1 MEREVSIEEKIRR
14 AEAIYNRRNGITID
28 NEIKKRKRPFRRL
41 MKQIFWC
48 FIIYMIFYTI
58 NNSNYIFSE
67 EFLNNTREIF
77 MKNTTINEIYN
88 NIKNSFTGKQST
100 ESEENVENNTEN
112 TEENN
117 INNIEN
123 TAEENLTQNNENI
136 GGAEENIA
144 EENKECEVQIDE
156 DVAYIKNNISFIN
169 PISGRIS
176 STFGWRTP
184 TKASVPKYHTGLDIA
199 AVTGT
204 KIKSA
209 TDGTVVLASSEG
221 DYGKH
226 LEIEIGELLIIYAH
240 CNNIYLSNGDTVKQG
255 QEIAEVGSTGNST
268 GPHLHFE
275 IRRNGK
281 HIDPQLIIDI

>member
-1 MEREVSIEEKIRR
+1 MEREASIEERIRR

-41 MKQIFWC
+41 IKQIFLC
-48 FIIYMIFYTI
+48 FIIYIIFYTI

-67 EFLNNTREIF
+67 EFLNKTREIF

-100 ESEENVENNTEN
+100 ESKENVENNTEN
-112 TEENN
+112 IEENN
-117 INNIEN
+117 INTIEN
-123 TAEENLTQNNENI
+123 AAKENLTQNNENI
-136 GGAEENIA
+136 GGAEENIV
-144 EENKECEVQIDE
+144 EENKESEVEIDE
-156 DVAYIKNNISFIN
+156 DIAYIKNNISFIN

-184 TKASVPKYHTGLDIA
+184 TTASVPKYHTGLDIA

-240 CNNIYLSNGDTVKQG
+240 CNNIYLKNGDTVKQG

>member
-1 MEREVSIEEKIRR
+1 MEREASIEERIRR

-41 MKQIFWC
+41 IKQIFWC
-48 FIIYMIFYTI
+48 FIIYIIFYTI

-67 EFLNNTREIF
+67 EFLNKTREIF

-88 NIKNSFTGKQST
+88 NIKNSFTDKQST
-100 ESEENVENNTEN
+100 ESKENVENNTEN
-112 TEENN
+112 IEENN
-117 INNIEN
+117 INTIEN
-123 TAEENLTQNNENI
+123 TAKENLTQNNENI
-136 GGAEENIA
+136 GGAEENIV
-144 EENKECEVQIDE
+144 EENKESEVEIDE
-156 DVAYIKNNISFIN
+156 DIAYIKNNISFIN

-184 TKASVPKYHTGLDIA
+184 TTASVPKYHTGLDIA

-240 CNNIYLSNGDTVKQG
+240 CNNIYLKNGDTVKQG